1 MKRFITVLLVSGTL
15 VWGVSGCKLFHAQD
29 TTPEAAEMGKLL
41 KEGWKYY
48 KEGKFDSA
56 LAKFDT
62 AAIIV
67 DPSNME
73 AHLGRGLTL
82 MRKGLYIDAHQE
94 FALIYTPYV
103 QENVWIVPL
112 YIPGDIEGVFDTIVV
127 DTVSPPDTLAF
138 GIDSNDLLR
147 ADRNGRLIS
156 SPNYMV
162 LASWKLGP
170 IFASNGISFEDAD
183 YVYLPVDL
191 KKIVVKPDTALM
203 PKAIDPTAFTTA
215 FTPTTVPLNVTSS
228 SISYADTAG
237 PVVFLTSTK
246 SGPDREN
253 EFPLLFDWMYDA
265 DSATSTPIGDTI
277 TLTMVVLK
285 MAKDGLGDRPDIVWM
300 ALAADAHTYYMEAID
315 NRKAAYL
322 AFAAYLLFPMRGD
335 IPSDADYAGIPGLT
349 TDDVSVLKGLAG
361 VAALGYHKAGWV
373 GNTVSVIRFF
383 GDSTY
388 PNTLWNYLPDTYEE
402 MVNTVGFTKDP
413 DVNYSVYKKAKEL
426 FFGM

>member
-1 MKRFITVLLVSGTL
+1 MKRFIAVLLLSGAM
-15 VWGVSGCKLFHAQD
+15 VWGVGGCKLFHAQD

-41 KEGWKYY
+41 KEGWQYY

-82 MRKGLYIDAHQE
+82 MRKGLYPDAHQE
-94 FALIYTPYV
+94 FALIYTPYI
-103 QENVWIVPL
+103 QENVWILDLYVP
-112 YIPGDIEGVFDTIVV
+112 GNREGVFDTIVI
-127 DTVSPPDTLAF
+127 DTVTPPDTVAF

-147 ADRNGRLIS
+147 ADGNGRLIS
-156 SPNYMV
+156 SPNYMI

-170 IFASNGISFEDAD
+170 LFASNGISFEDAD

-191 KKIVVKPDTALM
+191 KKIVVKPDTAVA
-203 PKAIDPTAFTTA
+203 PKDIDPVAFTTA
-215 FTPTTVPLNVTSS
+215 FTPTTAPLNVTSS
-228 SISYADTAG
+228 SISYVDADG

-246 SGPDREN
+246 SGTDREP
-253 EFPLLFDWMYDA
+253 ELPLLFDWLYD
-265 DSATSTPIGDTI
+265 STSSGPVGDTLK
-277 TLTMVVLK
+277 LTMVVLK
-285 MAKDGLGDRPDIVWM
+285 IAKSGLGDRPDIVWM

-315 NRKAAYL
+315 NKKAAYL
-322 AFAAYLLFPMRGD
+322 AFAAYLLFPMRGS
-335 IPSDADYAGIPGLT
+335 IPDGANYSGIPGLT
-349 TDDVSVLKGLAG
+349 TDDASVLKGLAG

-373 GNTVSVIRFF
+373 GNSVSVIRFF
-383 GDSTY
+383 GDNTY
-388 PNTLWNYLPDTYEE
+388 PNSLWNYLPDTYEE

-413 DVNYSVYKKAKEL
+413 SINYSVYKKANEL